1 MTEVS
6 STSLLAAFDF
16 QVQWC
21 REPAPFTARV
31 LQRTRLWLAVDSAAH
46 AAFSAFADD
55 PLAAAMA
62 LRWAGALHHLALRGL
77 QPWAALWPPAGL
89 GLATS
94 DAALDAAITI
104 AWRDQQPTV
113 QAALQLPPQTNEV
126 NRSVALLPGLLW
138 VAARAGL
145 PLNLLE
151 IGASAG
157 LNLWCDHYRYNH
169 GCWKWGAPSAA
180 LVLRSDWHGVVPE
193 EAGANL
199 QVIRRAACDAHPI
212 ALDHPDEGLRL
223 ASFIWPEQAERL
235 ARLNTARTETA
246 RLLAAHGVRVEA
258 LPAANFL
265 ARELAA
271 PPPGCATVVMHSVVW
286 QYIPAAE
293 QAAITAAIEAAGARA
308 SNAAPLAWL
317 RFEPR
322 AGDGHV
328 ELRCRLWPGGADHLL
343 ARCHPHGVR
352 VEWLAAGAG

>member
-1 MTEVS
+1 
-6 STSLLAAFDF
+6 
-16 QVQWC
+16 
-21 REPAPFTARV
+21 
-31 LQRTRLWLAVDSAAH
+31 LQRTRLWLAADEAAH
-46 AAFSAFADD
+46 AAFVAFADD

-77 QPWAALWPPAGL
+77 QPWAGLWPPGGSGL
-89 GLATS
+89 RAT
-94 DAALDAAITI
+94 DAELDAAIAC

-113 QAALQLPPQTNEV
+113 QAALKRPPQTNEV

-157 LNLWCDHYRYNH
+157 LNLWCDHYRYDH
-169 GCWKWGAPSAA
+169 GSWQWGNPAAA
-180 LVLRSDWHGVVPE
+180 LTLRSDWQGGLPA

-199 QVIRRAACDAHPI
+199 QIIRRAACDANPI
-212 ALDHPDEGLRL
+212 ALGHPDEGLRL

-235 ARLNTARTETA
+235 ARLNTACVEAA
-246 RLLAAHGVRVEA
+246 RLMATSGVQVEA
-258 LPAANFL
+258 LAAVHFL

-271 PPPGCATVVMHSVVW
+271 PPSKCATVVMHSVVW

-293 QAAITAAIEAAGARA
+293 QAVITTRIEAAGARA
-308 SNAAPLAWL
+308 NAAAPLAWL

-322 AGDGHV
+322 AGDGDV
-328 ELRCRLWPGGADHLL
+328 ELRCRLWPGGGDHLL
-343 ARCHPHGVR
+343 ARCHPHGAR
-352 VEWLAAGAG
+352 MAWLAGASAAA

>member
-1 MTEVS
+1 VTEALAS
-6 STSLLAAFDF
+6 PLLTAFDF

-31 LQRTRLWLAVDSAAH
+31 LQRTRQWLAADAAAH
-46 AAFSAFADD
+46 AAFSAFAQD

-77 QPWAALWPPAGL
+77 QPWARLWPPGGL
-89 GLATS
+89 GLQAI
-94 DAALDAAITI
+94 DAEFDAAIAA

-113 QAALQLPPQTNEV
+113 QAALRLPPQTNEV

-145 PLNLLE
+145 PLKLLE

-157 LNLWCDHYRYNH
+157 LNLWCDRYRYDL
-169 GCWKWGAPSAA
+169 GSWRWGDPDAA
-180 LVLRSDWHGVVPE
+180 LTLHSDWHGGVPS
-193 EAGANL
+193 EACANL
-199 QVIRRAACDAHPI
+199 QVVRRAACDAKPI
-212 ALDHPDEGLRL
+212 DLGHPDEGLRL

-235 ARLNTARTETA
+235 ARLNAARAEAA
-246 RLLAAHGVRVEA
+246 RLMAASGVQVEA
-258 LPAANFL
+258 LPAADFL
-265 ARELAA
+265 ARELRA
-271 PPPGCATVVMHSVVW
+271 PPPGCATVVVHSVVW

-293 QAAITAAIEAAGARA
+293 QAAITASIEAAGARA
-308 SNAAPLAWL
+308 STAAPLAWL

-328 ELRCRLWPGGADHLL
+328 ELRCRLWPVGADHLL
-343 ARCHPHGVR
+343 ARCHPHGTR
-352 VEWLAAGAG
+352 VEWLANAPV